1 MVRMLSV
8 DDTECLIVNGLSLSS
23 SHYTRLREIYGR
35 GSEKK
40 VRAADMEGSCE
51 IVSCVHGMAAAQ
63 SALNSFG
70 SQHKT

>member
-1 MVRMLSV
+1 M
-8 DDTECLIVNGLSLSS
+8 
-23 SHYTRLREIYGR
+23 YGR

-40 VRAADMEGSCE
+40 VRDADMEESCE
-51 IVSCVHGMAAAQ
+51 IVSCAHGMAAAQ